1 LGVVL
6 ALLAAATYGA
16 GDFFGGLS
24 TKRDSVFT
32 VVPISG
38 LFGLATALAAVP
50 LLSPHA
56 PSRLDLELGAL
67 IGAIGGAAIAFLY
80 RGLSVGPMSVVAPI
94 TAVIAAI
101 VPVAFGVIIGGERP
115 SIVVLLGIVLALGA
129 VALVSSSSDRDVSGQ
144 PEPRRSG
151 ILDAFLSGIG
161 FGLLFILLSQTSK
174 GVWPLVA
181 ARVVSVALVGAVALA
196 TRRFTM
202 PSRAS
207 LTTIAASGFFD
218 MLGNVLYIVSL
229 RYTLLSV
236 AAVVTS
242 LYPAS
247 TVMLARLVLAERL
260 GRVQWLGVACAAV
273 GIALIARG

>member
-1 LGVVL
+1 MGVIF
-6 ALLAAATYGA
+6 ALFAAATYGA
-16 GDFFGGLS
+16 GDFFGGLA
-24 TKRDSVFT
+24 TKRASVLT
-32 VVPISG
+32 VVPFSG
-38 LFGLATALAAVP
+38 LFGLVTALAAVP
-50 LLSPHA
+50 LLSPHP
-56 PSRLDLELGAL
+56 PSRSDLMLGAL

-80 RGLSVGPMSVVAPI
+80 RGLSIGPMSVVAPI

-101 VPVAFGVIIGGERP
+101 VPVGYGVVVGGERP
-115 SIVVLLGIVLALGA
+115 SIAVAIGIVLALGA

-151 ILDAFLSGIG
+151 IVDAFAAGFG
-161 FGLLFILLSQTSK
+161 FGLLFVVLSQTSR

-181 ARVVSVALVGAVALA
+181 ARVVSVALVAAVAIAMRQLA
-196 TRRFTM
+196 L

-207 LTTIAASGFFD
+207 LPAIAASGFFD

-229 RYTLLSV
+229 RYTLISV

-260 GRVQWLGVACAAV
+260 GRVQWLGVGCAAV

>member
-1 LGVVL
+1 LGVII

-16 GDFFGGLS
+16 GDFFGGLA
-24 TKRDSVFT
+24 TKRDSVLT
-32 VVPISG
+32 VVPFSG
-38 LFGLATALAAVP
+38 LVGLATALAAVP
-50 LLSPHA
+50 LLSPHM

-80 RGLSVGPMSVVAPI
+80 RGLSIGPMSVVAPI

-101 VPVAFGVIIGGERP
+101 VPVAFGVVIGGERP
-115 SIVVLLGIVLALGA
+115 SIAVALGIVLALGA
-129 VALVSSSSDRDVSGQ
+129 VVLVSSSSDRDVSGA

-161 FGLLFILLSQTSK
+161 FGLLFVVLSQTSR

-181 ARVVSVALVGAVALA
+181 ARVVSVALVAGVALA
-196 TRRFTM
+196 MGRLAA

-207 LTTIAASGFFD
+207 LPTIAASGFFD
-218 MLGNVLYIVSL
+218 MIGNVLYIVSL

-260 GRVQWLGVACAAV
+260 GRVQWLGVGCAAV

>member
-1 LGVVL
+1 LGVFL
-6 ALLAAATYGA
+6 ALLAALTYGA

-24 TKRDSVFT
+24 TKRDSVLT

-50 LLSPHA
+50 FLSPHA
-56 PSRLDLELGAL
+56 PSRSDLVLGAL

-101 VPVAFGVIIGGERP
+101 VPVAFGVVVGGERP
-115 SIVVLLGIVLALGA
+115 SIFVMLGIVLAMGA

-151 ILDAFLSGIG
+151 VVDAFAAGVG
-161 FGLLFILLSQTSK
+161 FGLLFVVLSQTSR
-174 GVWPLVA
+174 GMWPLVA
-181 ARVVSVALVGAVALA
+181 ARVVSVALVGVIALA
-196 TRRFTM
+196 TRRFAM
-202 PSRAS
+202 PSRGS
-207 LTTIAASGFFD
+207 LKTIAASGFFD
-218 MLGNVLYIVSL
+218 MLGNVLYVVSL

-260 GRVQWLGVACAAV
+260 GRVQWLGVGCAAV